1 MLTILGMVV
10 GPVLLSV
17 VTLVLYATIMPE
29 SFQDAQFAM
38 YSAVTLPFGA
48 LLGGLAGRSVALHR
62 LRRRREGGRLA
73 FWGGVTVALIAL
85 LAWWPWPEFYW
96 IEWIMTLSGAACL
109 SIFGAWRWS
118 VATQEEQW
126 KRFRDPLS
134 KF

>member
-38 YSAVTLPFGA
+38 CSAVTLPFGA
-48 LLGGLAGRSVALHR
+48 LLGGLAGRSVALLR

-73 FWGGVTVALIAL
+73 FGVA
-85 LAWWPWPEFYW
+85 
-96 IEWIMTLSGAACL
+96 
-109 SIFGAWRWS
+109 
-118 VATQEEQW
+118 
-126 KRFRDPLS
+126 
-134 KF
+134 